1 LLTATKRR
9 LRFFAFTIITI
20 GFLGFAVANRQFIHI
35 SLFPLPYAAEMP
47 EFIFAI
53 LCFALGC
60 LVGWGFTGLKLSKS
74 KRLLKTEHQYVMAL
88 QNEISGLH
96 AKGVFLVVDGAP
108 REMRA
113 CVYLERRGARVY
125 LGMLAV
131 HPAQQKRG
139 LGRLLMS
146 ECERRCRAWGATA
159 IDIRIVNR
167 RTELPPIYL
176 QMGFVDRGTQ
186 PFEDPLLKKPCHFI
200 LMSKDLE

>member
-1 LLTATKRR
+1 MSVASDPAVIREAVSGDVPALVAVIN
-9 LRFFAFTIITI
+9 AA
-20 GFLGFAVANRQFIHI
+20 FAVEWDFVDRERT
-35 SLFPLPYAAEMP
+35 S
-47 EFIFAI
+47 
-53 LCFALGC
+53 
-60 LVGWGFTGLKLSKS
+60 VD
-74 KRLLKTEHQYVMAL
+74 
-88 QNEISGLH
+88 EISGLH

-108 REMRA
+108 GEMRA